1 MPTDSPHSPQ
11 PHYSGSLDS
20 EILRSLMETI
30 PDRIYFK
37 DLESRFVCVNTAQA
51 RWLGAESPAAM
62 VGKDDFDYF
71 VPAHAELARQTEQEI
86 IRTGQPSVG
95 QIERLELKDGTICW
109 GSATKLPWRDSS
121 GRIIGTFGL
130 TRDHTETKRIE
141 EKLSQE
147 RTLLRTIIDH
157 LPSRVFVKDRTGRY
171 ILNNSAHQR
180 MIGVATQEDALGQT
194 ILDYHNDARGERSM
208 VEDHRVLAGGASI
221 INRESSD
228 LLPDGQRRWALTTK
242 VPLVDPEGKLIGIVG
257 ITHDITERKRVEEE
271 LRDRTLEM
279 EADLQMACRIQNVFL
294 TQNYPVFPR
303 GVPVEASALR
313 FAHCYLPAASLGG
326 DFFEVV
332 QLSDTQCVVLI
343 CDVMGHGVRAG
354 LLTALIR
361 GLVGELDERA
371 ENPAHVLA
379 EINRGFLPIFRQ
391 TGQPVFATVFC
402 GVIDTELQ
410 RISYANAG
418 HPPPLHVRQAT
429 GTVAP
434 LKLDNPEPAAGLVDD
449 FVYTRGECPF
459 GVGDKLICYTDGVL
473 EAADAGGEYFGQE
486 RLSNLAVH
494 FGQRPGSELIEK
506 IVAAVRGFS
515 GREQFEDDLC
525 LLSIEST
532 GMTCPLVALNWE
544 I

>member
-1 MPTDSPHSPQ
+1 MPTESSPSSQ

-37 DLESRFVCVNTAQA
+37 DLESRFVCVNKAQA
-51 RWLGAESPAAM
+51 EWLKAESPAAM
-62 VGKDDFDYF
+62 VGKTDFEYF
-71 VPAHAELARQTEQEI
+71 APAHAELARQTEQEI
-86 IRTGQPSVG
+86 IRTGRASVG
-95 QIERLELKDGTICW
+95 QIERLELTDGTVCW
-109 GSATKLPWRDSS
+109 GSATKLPWRDST

-130 TRDHTETKRIE
+130 TRDHTATKQIE
-141 EKLSQE
+141 EKLNQE

-157 LPSRVFVKDRTGRY
+157 LPSRVFVKDRGGRY
-171 ILNNSAHQR
+171 ILNNRAHQR
-180 MIGVATQEDALGQT
+180 MIGVESQEAALGHT

-208 VEDHRVLAGGASI
+208 VEDHRVLAGGPSI

-228 LLPDGQRRWALTTK
+228 LMSDGQRRWALTTK
-242 VPLVDPEGKLIGIVG
+242 VPLHDPMGKLIGLVG

-294 TQNYPVFPR
+294 TQSYPVFPR
-303 GVPVEASALR
+303 GVPPEASALR
-313 FAHCYLPAASLGG
+313 FAHRYLPAASLGG

-332 QLSDTQCVVLI
+332 QLSDTQCVVLG

-402 GVIDTELQ
+402 GLIDTELQ

-418 HPPPLHVRQAT
+418 HPPPLHIRQAT
-429 GTVAP
+429 GTVVP
-434 LKLDNPEPAAGLVDD
+434 LTLDSPEPAAGLVDD
-449 FVYTRGECPF
+449 FAYTRGECPF
-459 GVGDKLICYTDGVL
+459 AVGDKLLCYTDGVV
-473 EAADAGGEYFGQE
+473 EATDASGEYFGQE
-486 RLSNLAVH
+486 RLCTLSLQ
-494 FGQRPGSELIEK
+494 FGSRSGTELIDK
-506 IVAAVRGFS
+506 VVSAVRGFS
-515 GREQFEDDLC
+515 GRDQIEDDLC
-525 LLSIEST
+525 LRSIEST
-532 GMTCPLVALNWE
+532 GKTCPLVMLNWE